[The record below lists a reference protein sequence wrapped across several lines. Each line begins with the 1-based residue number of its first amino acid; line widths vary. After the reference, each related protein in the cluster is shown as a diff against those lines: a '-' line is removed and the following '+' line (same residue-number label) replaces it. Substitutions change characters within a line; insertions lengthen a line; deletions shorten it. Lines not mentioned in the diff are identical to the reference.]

1 MAHFLV
7 FFHSTKRAT
16 VAWAFS
22 FILLLPPPPQHSRQ
36 SAHFSSILNKPE
48 FLFWFTVGWLFL
60 VSKAIICLSLLLLFP
75 LFSSFFCLLFGN
87 HHHLIDYQGRRRRR
101 WGRRGPVTV
110 NCLLLL
116 FDDDDDDVDGAFAFA
131 PLLVLFSFFPPQP
144 SVYWSKKK
152 KELLLYRH
160 LHKSCKYVYIF
171 YIFHWCANCEYNNRF
186 VNYPPFLFLPFKD
199 PFYYFPTHIFTPSSV
214 LFGLINQ

>member
-131 PLLVLFSFFPPQP
+131 PLLVLFSFFRLNPLCTDQRRRRSCCCTDTCIKAVNTCTFFIFFIDVQVVNIIIDLSTTLPFFFFL
-144 SVYWSKKK
+144 SKT
-152 KELLLYRH
+152 
-160 LHKSCKYVYIF
+160 
-171 YIFHWCANCEYNNRF
+171 
-186 VNYPPFLFLPFKD
+186 PFTTSPHTFLPL
-199 PFYYFPTHIFTPSSV
+199 P
-214 LFGLINQ
+214 LFCLG